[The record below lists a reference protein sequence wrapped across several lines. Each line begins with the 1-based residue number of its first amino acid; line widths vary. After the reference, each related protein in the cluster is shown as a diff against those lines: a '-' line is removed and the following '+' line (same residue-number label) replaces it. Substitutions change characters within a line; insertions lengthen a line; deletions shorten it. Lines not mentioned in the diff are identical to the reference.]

1 MGNDASSLY
10 NYQSCS
16 SFQHLNGRILVSSKW
31 ISVERQCDEKKNCWS
46 ESKQLLQLHCTNQ
59 TKMLKS
65 DLHTCSCCFW
75 ALLRRNVSQHNWTI
89 VFVMSCSLFS
99 HISNFQFPFLPLP
112 FIFIFHFSIF
122 YFPFFSFFHLLIYN
136 FQVLPYW
143 GNQGDRKS
151 LRKYWTQVHYLYLWQ
166 GSKITIKN

>member
-1 MGNDASSLY
+1 
-10 NYQSCS
+10 
-16 SFQHLNGRILVSSKW
+16 
-31 ISVERQCDEKKNCWS
+31 
-46 ESKQLLQLHCTNQ
+46 
-59 TKMLKS
+59 MLKS

-75 ALLRRNVSQHNWTI
+75 ALLRRNVSQHNCTI
-89 VFVMSCSLFS
+89 VFVMSCSLFG

-166 GSKITIKN
+166 GSKITIKKQSVCLLWINFISVSLCFILQSCTCYICLFMMDTF